1 MSNSINEIKKQLQD
15 LEKKNITYSFI
26 LYEFNIKMTEE
37 LEKLKDEFDNLKD
50 KIKKYENND

>member
-1 MSNSINEIKKQLQD
+1 MSNPIDEIKKQLQD

-50 KIKKYENND
+50 KIKKYENKD